1 MIHLI
6 KNYYAAP
13 NNMGFTLL
21 KEKNRKDKKGNTTY
35 ETLGYYKR
43 NYGCNQGSDIMNKAE
58 RREQRARDSQIITK
72 EVYLYFLRYFQ
83 KHGYSPSYQ
92 EIADAL
98 NIHIQTVRRH
108 IAELMEDGLLATDH
122 PGTPRTIRVTGYK
135 FKKERER

>member
-35 ETLGYYKR
+35 ETLGYCGNFEEVIILLKR
-43 NYGCNQGSDIMNKAE
+43 
-58 RREQRARDSQIITK
+58 RAVNDRLS
-72 EVYLYFLRYFQ
+72 
-83 KHGYSPSYQ
+83 
-92 EIADAL
+92 EIADDL
-98 NIHIQTVRRH
+98 DIHIQTVRRH

-122 PGTPRTIRVTGYK
+122 SGTPRTIRVTGYK